1 MKRLQQPSI
10 IQVMLVVPFILH
22 IELYPTA
29 PSVTI
34 TGDIVGPPLI

>member
-10 IQVMLVVPFILH
+10 IQVMLVVYTS

-29 PSVTI
+29 PSITI
-34 TGDIVGPPLI
+34 TEIL